1 MYVICGTGS
10 KSVMRAYNL
19 PQAMSS
25 TSVETKRGP
34 LEGIT
39 VLDFTRA
46 MSGPFCTMLLGDLGA
61 NVIKVEPEKGDD
73 TRAWAPPEIKGM
85 STYFMSANR
94 NKLSVALD
102 LTKEKCREIVKRL
115 ALQSDIVVENFRP
128 GVAEKLG
135 IDYSTLSAY
144 NSRLVYCSISGF
156 GQTGPYREKPGFD
169 LTVLAVSGLMSLTGE
184 EGRPPVKFG
193 VPISDITAGLFAS
206 VAILSALFSRS
217 ETGRGQYIDMSML
230 DANMLTL
237 THQATSY
244 FATGKNPERL
254 GSAHAS
260 IAPYQVYATS
270 DGYVSVAVGS
280 EKLWKEFCAAIGMKE
295 MLDVPE
301 LLTNPQRVR
310 NRKLLNSMLEPA
322 FARLKTS
329 EAVSRLES
337 AGVPVAAINSMSDLV
352 SDPQVKARRMIGDI
366 SHPAYGSIKS
376 IGSPFALSETPGT
389 VRLAPPLLGEHTIQM
404 LRSLRFTEEEINSL
418 LTERAVFSH

>member
-1 MYVICGTGS
+1 
-10 KSVMRAYNL
+10 MREYKL
-19 PQAMSS
+19 PHTMSS
-25 TSVETKRGP
+25 TSVETKPGP
-34 LEGIT
+34 LEGIR

-61 NVIKVEPEKGDD
+61 EVTKVEPEKGDD
-73 TRAWAPPEIKGM
+73 TRAWAPPELNGM

-94 NKLSVALD
+94 NKLSVAID
-102 LTKEKCREIVKRL
+102 LTKEKCAEIVKRL

-128 GVAEKLG
+128 GVAKKLG
-135 IDYSTLSAY
+135 IDYGTLSAY
-144 NSRLVYCSISGF
+144 NSRLIYCSISGF

-206 VAILSALFSRS
+206 VAILSALFRRS

-244 FATGKNPERL
+244 FATGRNPERL

-270 DGYVSVAVGS
+270 DGFISVAVGS
-280 EKLWKEFCAAIGMKE
+280 EKLWKEFCVAMDMKE
-295 MLDVPE
+295 LLNDPE

-310 NRKLLNSMLEPA
+310 NRKLLNSKLEPA
-322 FARLKTS
+322 FADMKTS
-329 EAVSRLES
+329 EALSRLER
-337 AGVPVAAINSMSDLV
+337 AGIPAAPINSMSDIV
-352 SDPQVKARRMIGDI
+352 SDPQVKARKMIGDV
-366 SHPAYGSIKS
+366 SHPVYGGMKS

-389 VRLAPPLLGEHTIQM
+389 VRLAPPLLGEHTIQT
-404 LRSLRFTEEEINSL
+404 LRQLHFTDEEINEL
-418 LTERAVFSH
+418 LREKAVFSR